1 MKHSFSLTVVLL
13 FTSNICF
20 SQLLMPA
27 LFKGSKDLI
36 QENLKGKIKTITESN
51 FKVISKFGEFKKG
64 DALDTKVSKYN
75 EKGNK
80 IEEEYNDYV
89 FNNQNRH
96 VLEYN
101 ANNYIITSTN
111 YNPDNTIAT
120 KMIIKYDDRNRIEE
134 MSSYTRDGVLLTKSK
149 LSYDKETFKNY
160 DIREYSANGTLSTK
174 YSGKL
179 DKNNNQI
186 EWCTYEQTGSINIKE
201 IFDYD
206 SASRLLEKRVY
217 QQGQI
222 YLGKTTFEYDTKG
235 KSTVQSEYDS
245 SGVIMQKYSSKYD
258 DNKQLI
264 EWVSE
269 NTMDSTSQKVH
280 YQYTYDKFDNWTTRT
295 IFHYN
300 ALGDK
305 VVTNMTERL
314 IEYYGSPVS
323 GTNLPDI
330 QLFYNSFKKAVS
342 NNDLQKLSET
352 GNLAMMNYKNK
363 SDFIKDFTFSENV
376 KRIIAS
382 TSLPKK
388 LIDNR
393 EYTIEDMDGNLL
405 FIIIFKKGITNWKW
419 HIAYVD

>member
-1 MKHSFSLTVVLL
+1 
-13 FTSNICF
+13 
-20 SQLLMPA
+20 MPA

-51 FKVISKFGEFKKG
+51 FKVISKFGEFKK
-64 DALDTKVSKYN
+64 DIVLSTLVNKYN

-80 IEEEYNDYV
+80 TEEEYTDYG
-89 FNNQNRH
+89 NNIQNRH

-101 ANNYIITSTN
+101 TNNYIITSTN

-120 KMIIKYDDRNRIEE
+120 KMIIKYNDKKRIVD
-134 MSSYTRDGVLLTKSK
+134 MSSYNGNGTLVNKYKLT
-149 LSYDKETFKNY
+149 YDNSTFENY
-160 DIREYSANGTLSTK
+160 ELNEYSADGILNAK

-186 EWCTYEQTGSINIKE
+186 EWCTYEQTGGINMKE
-201 IFDYD
+201 VFVYD

-217 QQGQI
+217 QKGQI
-222 YLGKTTFEYDTKG
+222 YLGKTLFTYDTKG
-235 KSTVQSEYDS
+235 KSTEQSEYDS

-264 EWVSE
+264 EWESVNTLDNTSE
-269 NTMDSTSQKVH
+269 KLL
-280 YQYTYDKFDNWTTRT
+280 YEYTYDRVGNWTTRT
-295 IFHYN
+295 IYSYN
-300 ALGDK
+300 TFGDRI
-305 VVTNMTERL
+305 VSSITERS

-323 GTNLPDI
+323 GTNVPDI

-342 NNDLQKLSET
+342 NNDIQKLSET
-352 GNLAMMNYKNK
+352 VNLAMMNYKNK

-376 KRIIAS
+376 KKIIAS

-388 LIDNR
+388 STDNQ
-393 EYTIEDMDGNLL
+393 EYTIEDTDGNLL
-405 FIIIFKKGITNWKW
+405 FIIIFKKGSNSWKW